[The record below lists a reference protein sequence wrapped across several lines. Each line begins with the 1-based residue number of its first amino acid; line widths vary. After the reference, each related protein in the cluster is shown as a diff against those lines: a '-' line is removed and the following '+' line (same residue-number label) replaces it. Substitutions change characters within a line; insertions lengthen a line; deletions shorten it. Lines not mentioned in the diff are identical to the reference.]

1 MSRPEDTL
9 PPDLYYNDPVSRQ
22 YTTSSRI
29 QKIQAQMTHR
39 ALQIL
44 NLPPSQSS
52 HILDVGSGSGLSG
65 AILTQR
71 GHTWVGMDISASML
85 AIALQRG
92 TGALPRKRRKLAQ
105 DMEMDVEDGIDDKQS
120 NDEDAGDEEVEDE
133 GEEDE
138 IGDDAPCE
146 GDLLLADIG
155 QALPFRPG
163 TFDAAISISA
173 VQWLCQAES
182 SDENDAPTRRLKR
195 FFEALYVC
203 LKRGGKAV
211 MQFYPR
217 NQKERD
223 MVGTAARR
231 AGFGAG
237 FLVDAEGTKA
247 EKVYLV
253 CSVGGEDVTA
263 TIEAMED
270 VEIEGG
276 AVGAGRGREQKGKFG
291 KGEYKKGSKEWIMRK
306 KERME
311 RKGMVVKKNSKYT
324 GRKRKVAF

>member
-1 MSRPEDTL
+1 MA
-9 PPDLYYNDPVSRQ
+9 N
-22 YTTSSRI
+22 
-29 QKIQAQMTHR
+29 R

-44 NLPPSQSS
+44 NIPPHQSH
-52 HILDVGSGSGLSG
+52 HILDIGSGSGLSG
-65 AILTQR
+65 AILTEH

-92 TGALPRKRRKLAQ
+92 QGLFKSRKRKRAEY
-105 DMEMDVEDGIDDKQS
+105 EMDEDMSTNGNEHEEADGEDGV
-120 NDEDAGDEEVEDE
+120 DEEEYEDE
-133 GEEDE
+133 
-138 IGDDAPCE
+138 DDAPCE

-155 QALPFRPG
+155 QCLPFRPG

-182 SDENDAPTRRLKR
+182 SDENDAPARRLKR
-195 FFEALYVC
+195 FFEALYAC

-211 MQFYPR
+211 LQFYPR

-253 CSVGGEDVTA
+253 CSLGGEDISS
-263 TIEAMED
+263 TIEAMGE
-270 VEIEGG
+270 VEIDE
-276 AVGAGRGREQKGKFG
+276 AGAGMARGKDRKGRHG
-291 KGEYKKGSKEWIMRK
+291 KGELKKGSREWIMRR

-311 RKGMVVKKNSKYT
+311 RKGMVVKKNTKYT
-324 GRKRKVAF
+324 GRKRRVAF

>member
-1 MSRPEDTL
+1 
-9 PPDLYYNDPVSRQ
+9 
-22 YTTSSRI
+22 
-29 QKIQAQMTHR
+29 MTHR

-44 NLPPSQSS
+44 NLPPNHPL

-92 TGALPRKRRKLAQ
+92 TGILPRKRRKIVQ
-105 DMEMDVEDGIDDKQS
+105 DGQMEMEMELENEVH
-120 NDEDAGDEEVEDE
+120 EEPEEEEE
-133 GEEDE
+133 GEEEVDDGMDE
-138 IGDDAPCE
+138 EEDEVDTDAPCE

-182 SDENDAPTRRLKR
+182 SDENDAPARRLKR

-203 LKRGGKAV
+203 LRRGGKAV
-211 MQFYPR
+211 LQFYPR
-217 NQKERD
+217 NQRERD

-253 CSVGGEDVTA
+253 CSVGGEDVSA
-263 TIEAMED
+263 SIEAMGD
-270 VEIEGG
+270 VEIEAG
-276 AVGAGRGREQKGKFG
+276 AVGAGRGREKNGKFG
-291 KGEYKKGSKEWIMRK
+291 KGEIKKGSREWIMRK

-311 RKGMVVKKNSKYT
+311 RKGIAVRKNSKYT
-324 GRKRKVAF
+324 GRKRKIAF